1 MSIFLRQIY
10 SLTDRVDPQVFPWT
24 LPVFSG
30 GVDIEFRQPVTFLVG
45 ENGSGKSTLLEAI
58 ADKAEFHPGGG
69 NKNHRER
76 YQHHVTESA
85 MSSALR
91 AVWRN
96 KVYEGFFLRAE
107 SFYNF
112 ATYFDDSGSHRMNGK
127 LHTRS
132 HGEAFLALFNDY
144 FEQGLFIL
152 DEPEAALS
160 PMRQMTLLTRMYELA
175 GSGQGQFIVA
185 THSPI
190 LMAYPGAEILSCDGG
205 KLLQVAYEETDH
217 YRITRD
223 FLNAPERFLRHL
235 MPKAPSGG

>member
-1 MSIFLRQIY
+1 MSVFLSRVY
-10 SLTDRVDPQVFPWT
+10 SLPDRIERDAFPWT
-24 LPVFSG
+24 LPVFAG
-30 GVDIEFRQPVTFLVG
+30 GVDVEFRTPVTFFVG

-58 ADKAEFHPGGG
+58 AGKANFHLAGG
-69 NKNHRER
+69 NRNHRDR
-76 YQHHVTESA
+76 YDHHKTESP

-91 AVWRN
+91 AQWRN
-96 KVYEGFFLRAE
+96 KVHEGFFLRAE

-112 ATYFDDSGSHRMNGK
+112 ATYFDDSGSHRMHGK

-132 HGEAFLALFNDY
+132 HGEAFLAVFNDY

-160 PMRQMTLLTRMYELA
+160 PMRQLTLLTRMYELA
-175 GSGQGQFIVA
+175 GSGEGQFIVA

-190 LMAYPGAEILSCDGG
+190 LMAYPGAEILSFDGG
-205 KLLQVAYEETDH
+205 ELRRVQYEETDH

-235 MPKAPSGG
+235 MG